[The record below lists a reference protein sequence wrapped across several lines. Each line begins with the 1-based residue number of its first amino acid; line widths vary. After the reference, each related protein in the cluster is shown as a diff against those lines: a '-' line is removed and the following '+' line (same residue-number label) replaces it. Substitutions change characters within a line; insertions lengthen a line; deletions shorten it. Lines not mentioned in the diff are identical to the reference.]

1 MTVVN
6 PKNARP
12 AHTNATKFRDTVT
25 VSFDDGFAS
34 RFPRPAPPPPP
45 PLPPLCAAP
54 YPAVP
59 RDGDDGAADDDAPRL
74 WLLLFLEEEEPY
86 PHRERF
92 ASFAL
97 LPRLVPAPQLDDG
110 AAPASPRRILCGE
123 KTLSLFGVSRSD
135 TPAGVFRQDTDP
147 NERDGDAS
155 ASFGGGVRVE

>member
-1 MTVVN
+1 MHHANGVVWE
-6 PKNARP
+6 A
-12 AHTNATKFRDTVT
+12 
-25 VSFDDGFAS
+25 VS
-34 RFPRPAPPPPP
+34 PPPP

-97 LPRLVPAPQLDDG
+97 LPRLVPAPPLDDG
-110 AAPASPRRILCGE
+110 AAPASPRRILGAFHA
-123 KTLSLFGVSRSD
+123 KR
-135 TPAGVFRQDTDP
+135 R
-147 NERDGDAS
+147 R
-155 ASFGGGVRVE
+155 GGVQRRQLESKGVERGDRKRGALGGERRREKSLRIGVHHANAVVWEPV

>member
-92 ASFAL
+92 ASFA
-97 LPRLVPAPQLDDG
+97 
-110 AAPASPRRILCGE
+110 SPRRILCGE